1 MSGWSLAAAGC
12 AFVAGLL
19 VPSGHDRGLGRLQS
33 AHAPPQRRPRAR
45 WWAPVRRARVAEVG
59 RAGLVA
65 LADALAAELRAGA
78 TPREALWRATRDEP
92 PFVAVATAA
101 RSPAGDVGSALQQ
114 LCDLPGCAAAAD
126 LATAWVVCETS
137 GGRLAGPVSRLA
149 GAWRDEEQVRR
160 EVAAQLAGPRATA
173 VLLAGLPLVG
183 VAMGGA
189 LGADPLLPFR
199 RPSVALVTVLPGLL
213 LEAVGLLWITALT
226 RRAAAW

>member
-19 VPSGHDRGLGRLQS
+19 APSGRDRGLGRLRS
-33 AHAPPQRRPRAR
+33 LSAPPQRRPRAR
-45 WWAPVRRARVAEVG
+45 WRAPVLRARAANAG

-65 LADALAAELRAGA
+65 LAEALAAELRAGA
-78 TPREALWRATRDEP
+78 TPREALWRAARDEP
-92 PFVAVATAA
+92 QFAAVAAAA
-101 RSPAGDVGSALQQ
+101 RSPAGDVGAALQQ
-114 LCDLPGCAAAAD
+114 LCDVPGCTAAAD

-137 GGRLAGPVSRLA
+137 GGRLARPVSRLA

-160 EVAAQLAGPRATA
+160 EVTAQLAGPRATA

-183 VAMGGA
+183 VAMGAA
-189 LGADPLLPFR
+189 LGSDPLLPFR

-213 LEAVGLLWITALT
+213 LEAVGLLWIAGLT
-226 RRAAAW
+226 RRAATW